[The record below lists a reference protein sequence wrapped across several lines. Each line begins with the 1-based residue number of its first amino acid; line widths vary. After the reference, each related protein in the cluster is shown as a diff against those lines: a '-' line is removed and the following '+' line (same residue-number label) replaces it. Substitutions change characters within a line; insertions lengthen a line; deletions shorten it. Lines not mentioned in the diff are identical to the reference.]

1 MLEGDEHSPLSLELF
16 LLGGFPLAARVPVNL
31 QQKLEAAL
39 EILQLS
45 AACSLPSQGAHC
57 SLQNFRGMDCVLPF
71 LALWMPQNRHG
82 LKCSEDS
89 GYVYTRN
96 TTAGQVQLPHSRT
109 VV

>member
-45 AACSLPSQGAHC
+45 AACSLHSQGAHC
-57 SLQNFRGMDCVLPF
+57 SLQNL
-71 LALWMPQNRHG
+71 RHG
-82 LKCSEDS
+82 LRSALFSPVDASKSPPLEM
-89 GYVYTRN
+89 
-96 TTAGQVQLPHSRT
+96 L
-109 VV
+109 